1 MDSTG
6 CVKANKIL
14 DFGKKSSDK
23 NKMSGQHVKTATD
36 DNFEAEVLGSS
47 LPALVDFWAVW
58 CGPCKA
64 LAPVIDDLA
73 NEFQG
78 KINVFKLNVDENPET
93 AARFGIRGIPTIL
106 LFKGGKVFQQSVGV
120 VPRES
125 LKEIILSALG

>member
-1 MDSTG
+1 
-6 CVKANKIL
+6 
-14 DFGKKSSDK
+14 
-23 NKMSGQHVKTATD
+23 MSGQHVKTATD